1 MGNKW
6 KCLKSLISFTKGKV
20 YKEDSEGRLI
30 DDDGDQRLPAE
41 SYARSGYF
49 EKYKPTQMENK

>member
-6 KCLKSLISFTKGKV
+6 KCIGSLISFTKGKV
-20 YKEDSEGRLI
+20 YKEDSDGRLI
-30 DDDGDQRLPAE
+30 DDDGDQRLWAE
-41 SYARSGYF
+41 SYAGYF